1 MLQTITG
8 LTRDAVRAGL
18 LTALRWRGVFTG
30 RILDPGMIA
39 NPYPTYAWVREAGP
53 VTGND
58 VSLVT
63 ARHGVANAI
72 LRHPGVATATAMRR
86 AILARTPAWQRWL
99 FGAPPRG
106 ELVEPI
112 GPESMIGMDGADH
125 ARLRSLASP
134 AFSTAAVAALR
145 PRVEAIAAE
154 LLARARREPAF
165 DLMDAFA
172 SALPVSVICHLLGVP
187 DADAPRLRAWGSA
200 IAADLD
206 SLAPSRRQRAATAAL
221 AELHFFFGALIA
233 QRRRDPRDDLLS
245 RLVAAEAEEDRLTER
260 ELMGLCI
267 LLLFAGFET
276 TVNLIGNGT
285 MGLLQH
291 QEQAALLREDPG
303 RIPGAVEEM
312 LRWDAPVQMVARVAT
327 MDVDAAGAHLPE
339 GQVVSVFL
347 GGANRD
353 PEVFPAPD
361 AFDVERPNARRHL
374 AFAAGPHHCLGAG
387 LARLES
393 EVAFATLLDRL
404 PQLRLAGPARR
415 RPTFVLRGYAHVP
428 LAS

>member
-145 PRVEAIAAE
+145 PRVEAIAAGSSRAPAASPPSISWTPPPAPCRCPSSATCSGF
-154 LLARARREPAF
+154 LTPTPRACAPGAARSPPT
-165 DLMDAFA
+165 
-172 SALPVSVICHLLGVP
+172 STPSP
-187 DADAPRLRAWGSA
+187 
-200 IAADLD
+200 
-206 SLAPSRRQRAATAAL
+206 PSRRQRAATAAL

-291 QEQAALLREDPG
+291 REQAALLREDPG